1 MKDFSKEIIN
11 IDGVDYTL
19 FLNRKGIMAWEK
31 ITKVASK
38 ANDIENRYTNIGVSN
53 ENTEEI
59 EVKDGDNPFELLGND
74 ESQLEKDENELI
86 DYYIKLYWI
95 MLYENHKLDITD
107 VKNLWDKAVDEYGID
122 QLVDL
127 ALQMIEDA
135 NSNRTGN
142 NNLKNLK
149 ALRPKKN

>member
-31 ITKVASK
+31 ITKVASR
-38 ANDIENRYTNIGVSN
+38 ANDIESRYQNIGVHSKN
-53 ENTEEI
+53 EEAI
-59 EVKDGDNPFELLGND
+59 EVKDGDNPFELLGEEEN
-74 ESQLEKDENELI
+74 QLEKDENELI
-86 DYYIKLYWI
+86 EYYIKLYWI
-95 MLYENHKLDITD
+95 MLYENHKLDLKD
-107 VKNLWDKAVDEYGID
+107 VKILWDKAVQEYGVE

-127 ALQMIEDA
+127 ALQMIDDA

-142 NNLKNLK
+142 NELKNLK